1 MKALVIRVKDILLR
15 TGPAWQAIK
24 DEPATYRDVL
34 LHYVAPLAAI
44 PPAAAVAGRLLFD
57 RNIADNSLSSSF
69 AYLLM
74 TNLIWYGMY
83 VVNVFITGMII
94 AAVLTGAGSRWNG
107 LRGLTLAAYSFTP
120 LSLAGLTAVIPSLG
134 WTLYPAILYAL
145 YLLYRGMMQLTGFP
159 GTKAA
164 WVALSSFSAA
174 AIIVGVMNL
183 FEYMFESYVTRGVFT
198 LPG

>member
-1 MKALVIRVKDILLR
+1 MKTLLIRVKNILLR
-15 TGPAWQAIK
+15 PGPAWQAIK
-24 DEPATYRDVL
+24 GEPATYRSIL
-34 LHYVAPLAAI
+34 FSYVAPLAAI
-44 PPAAAVAGRLLFD
+44 PPAAAIAGRLLFD
-57 RNIADNSLSSSF
+57 RSIADNALASTF

-83 VVNVFITGMII
+83 VVNVVITGMII

-120 LSLAGLTAVIPSLG
+120 LSLAGLIAVIPSLG
-134 WTLYPAILYAL
+134 WTIYPAILYAL
-145 YLLYRGMMQLTGFP
+145 YLLYRGIMHLNVFS

-174 AIIVGVMNL
+174 AVIVGVMNF
-183 FEYMFESYVTRGVFT
+183 FEYMFESYVARGVFT
-198 LPG
+198 IRG